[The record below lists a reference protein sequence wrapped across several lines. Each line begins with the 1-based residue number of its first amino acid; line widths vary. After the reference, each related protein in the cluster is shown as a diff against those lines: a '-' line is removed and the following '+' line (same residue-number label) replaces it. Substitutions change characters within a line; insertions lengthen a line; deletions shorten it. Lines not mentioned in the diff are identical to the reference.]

1 VKINMG
7 IPTGMGIEPTV
18 RYHLVGGFFKLST
31 DMLCPFDPEL
41 PAKRVRQ
48 LTLSGDVS
56 WTLEI
61 VGYFASKEWGYMN
74 IWGQSASLSFKN
86 TAFPSPMKR
95 PRHIGLRSLVPMDVS
110 ESGDDFLGAGGLSQS
125 DAQRMRS
132 PDSIG
137 FLSYIMIF

>member
-1 VKINMG
+1 M
-7 IPTGMGIEPTV
+7 
-18 RYHLVGGFFKLST
+18 
-31 DMLCPFDPEL
+31 PFDPEL

-61 VGYFASKEWGYMN
+61 VGYFASKEWGY
-74 IWGQSASLSFKN
+74 
-86 TAFPSPMKR
+86 
-95 PRHIGLRSLVPMDVS
+95 PMDVT
-110 ESGDDFLGAGGLSQS
+110 ESGDYFLGAGGLSQR
-125 DAQRMRS
+125 DAQHRMRS